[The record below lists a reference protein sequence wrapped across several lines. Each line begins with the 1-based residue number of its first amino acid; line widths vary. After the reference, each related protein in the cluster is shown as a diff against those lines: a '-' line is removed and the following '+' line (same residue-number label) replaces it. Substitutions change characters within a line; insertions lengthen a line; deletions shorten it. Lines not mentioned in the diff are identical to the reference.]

1 MQLKVFID
9 QILKKP
15 DSALT
20 DENLVVFDKLS
31 VAMIKLVYGNS
42 MNQDQLRDLLVF
54 QNLVSFLSKS
64 VDWLGSNKIYNEGT
78 VISILNLLVNS
89 VDTNK

>member
-15 DSALT
+15 DSAST

-31 VAMIKLVYGNS
+31 VAMINLVYGNS

-64 VDWLGSNKIYNEGT
+64 VEGLGSNKIYNEGT

>member
-15 DSALT
+15 ESAST

-31 VAMIKLVYGNS
+31 VAMINLVYGNS
-42 MNQDQLRDLLVF
+42 MNQDKLRDLLVF

-64 VDWLGSNKIYNEGT
+64 VEGLGSNKIYNEGT

>member
-31 VAMIKLVYGNS
+31 VAMINLVYGNS

>member
-15 DSALT
+15 DSAST

-31 VAMIKLVYGNS
+31 VAMINLVYGNS

-64 VDWLGSNKIYNEGT
+64 VDGLGSNKIYNEGT